1 MKFPLMKW
9 NVDTA
14 FRNDVSG
21 LVQWSVEKQDS
32 TDIGPNKWSEQNLH
46 ATCLLG
52 GSNKCSRILV

>member
-1 MKFPLMKW
+1 M
-9 NVDTA
+9 DTA

-21 LVQWSVEKQDS
+21 LVQWSVEKQDG

-52 GSNKCSRILV
+52 DSNKCSTILV